1 MSFAKNEV
9 EVLGTKTGRK
19 QEKRHCQ
26 SKEVAKAGLALSSYM
41 GVRTEKHKFAVRED
55 KGIYGPISMKSVELF
70 AGAGGL
76 AMGVSK
82 AGFKHEMV
90 IEWDRDAC
98 DTIRTNKDRDVYPV
112 SDWPVFQGDVR
123 TFDFSA
129 LPSDI
134 TLLSGGPPCQ
144 PFSLGGKHRGYS
156 DERDMFPQAVRA
168 VRELRPKAFLFENVK
183 GLLRQSFA
191 KYFEYILLQLTYPEI
206 VRKND
211 EDWQCHLDRLE
222 RYHTKGMNGGLFYRV
237 VFRLLNSADF
247 GVPQKRERVI
257 IVGFRGDIGLQWAFP
272 SAIHSQRSLL
282 WDQWITKV
290 YWDRHEI
297 SKNKRPDVPTDRLKE
312 KLLKNGPFSEKPWLT
327 VRDTISDLPQPK
339 ENGASYGVLNHRL
352 IPGARTYPGHTGS
365 PLDEPAKTLKAGDHG
380 VPGGENTLVLPDGS
394 VRYFTVR
401 ECARLQTFPDDYM
414 FIGSWTESMRQ
425 LGNAVPV
432 KLSHTVASHIK
443 ERLSPVGI

>member
-1 MSFAKNEV
+1 LSFAKNEV
-9 EVLGTKTGRK
+9 GILETKAGKK
-19 QEKRHCQ
+19 QKKRCC
-26 SKEVAKAGLALSSYM
+26 KPKKAAKAGLAISNYM
-41 GVRTEKHKFAVRED
+41 GVRTEKHEFAVQENQ
-55 KGIYGPISMKSVELF
+55 GVYGPVSMKSVELF

-76 AMGVSK
+76 GMGVSK

-98 DTIRTNKDRDVYPV
+98 DTIRINKDRGVYPV

-129 LPSDI
+129 LPRDI

-144 PFSLGGKHRGYS
+144 PFSLGGKHRGHN

-206 VRKND
+206 NRRKD
-211 EDWQCHLDRLE
+211 DDWQSHLERLE
-222 RYHTKGMNGGLFYRV
+222 QYHTKGMNDGLFYRV

-257 IVGFRGDIGLQWAFP
+257 IVGFRSDIGLQWTFP
-272 SAIHSQRSLL
+272 SVTHSQKSLL
-282 WDQWITKV
+282 WDQWITNE
-290 YWDRHEI
+290 YWDRHKI
-297 SKNKRPDVPTDRLKE
+297 SKNKMPDIPIDGIRERV
-312 KLLKNGPFSEKPWLT
+312 LKNSRPAEKPWVT
-327 VRDTISDLPQPK
+327 VRDAISDLPKPK
-339 ENGASYGVLNHRL
+339 ENGACNGVLNHRL
-352 IPGARTYPGHTGS
+352 IQGARAYSGHTGS
-365 PLDEPAKTLKAGDHG
+365 LLDEPAKTLKAGDHG
-380 VPGGENTLVLPDGS
+380 VPGGENMLVLPDKS
-394 VRYFTVR
+394 LRYFTVR
-401 ECARLQTFPDDYM
+401 ESARLQTFPDDYI
-414 FIGSWTESMRQ
+414 FTGSWTESMRQ

-432 KLSHTVASHIK
+432 TLSHVISSNIK
-443 ERLSPVGI
+443 DRLSPART